1 MTRYRRLI
9 ERHEGGAKFLQCLA
23 HVGRVRVRGAVAVP
37 REEAHAV
44 AREHRGDDP
53 RAGWDPR
60 AGTEA
65 LFIARRPVRCFP
77 RDP

>member
-9 ERHEGGAKFLQCLA
+9 ERHEGGTRFLQCLA
-23 HVGRVRVRGAVAVP
+23 HVHRAGIARALAVS